1 MSKRSAPLP
10 EGIAMKKTGRVSVL
24 IADDHPVVREGLS
37 ALINRQPDMVVVAE
51 VSNGREALEQCL
63 RHRPD
68 IVLLDLRMPEM
79 DGVEAITAI
88 RQKIPAAR
96 LILLTTFDEDEDIYR
111 GLRAGAKAYLLKD
124 APRED
129 LLKCIRA
136 VHEGQTIIP
145 PVIAAKLAGRLTT
158 SELTRREIQV
168 LQLAADG
175 KGNKEIAV
183 VLEISEG
190 TVKTHVS
197 SILAKLEAADRTQ
210 AVTIALKRGILRL

>member
-1 MSKRSAPLP
+1 MR
-10 EGIAMKKTGRVSVL
+10 VL
-24 IADDHPVVREGLS
+24 IADDHPVVREGLV
-37 ALINRQPDMVVVAE
+37 ALINRRPDMVVVAE
-51 VSNGREALEQCL
+51 VSNGREAVEQFL

-68 IVLLDLRMPEM
+68 VALLDLRMPEM
-79 DGVEAITAI
+79 DGVDAIAAI
-88 RQKIPAAR
+88 RQKIPTAR
-96 LILLTTFDEDEDIYR
+96 LIVLTTFDEDEDIYR

-124 APRED
+124 APRDD

-145 PVIAAKLAGRLTT
+145 PSIAAKLADRLTT

-168 LQLAADG
+168 LQLVADG

-183 VLEISEG
+183 ALSISEG

-197 SILAKLEAADRTQ
+197 SILAKLEAADRTH
-210 AVTIALKRGILRL
+210 AVTIALRRGILRL

>member
-1 MSKRSAPLP
+1 
-10 EGIAMKKTGRVSVL
+10 MKKTNRVRIL
-24 IADDHPVVREGLS
+24 IADDHPVVREGLV
-37 ALINRQPDMVVVAE
+37 ALINRRPDMVVVAE
-51 VSNGREALEQCL
+51 VSNGREAVEQFL

-68 IVLLDLRMPEM
+68 VALLDLRMPEM
-79 DGVEAITAI
+79 DGVEAIAAI
-88 RQKIPAAR
+88 RQKIPTAR
-96 LILLTTFDEDEDIYR
+96 LIVLTTFDEDEDIYR

-124 APRED
+124 APRDD

-145 PVIAAKLAGRLTT
+145 PSIAAKLADRLTT

-168 LQLAADG
+168 LQLVADG

-183 VLEISEG
+183 ALSISEG

-197 SILAKLEAADRTQ
+197 SILAKLDAADRTQ
-210 AVTIALKRGILRL
+210 AVTVALRRGILRLQ

>member
-1 MSKRSAPLP
+1 
-10 EGIAMKKTGRVSVL
+10 MKKTDRVRVL
-24 IADDHPVVREGLS
+24 IADDHPVVREGLA

-51 VSNGREALEQCL
+51 VSNGGEAVEQFL
-63 RHRPD
+63 LHRPD
-68 IVLLDLRMPEM
+68 VALLDLRMPEM
-79 DGVEAITAI
+79 DGVDAIAAI
-88 RQKIPAAR
+88 RQKIPTAR
-96 LILLTTFDEDEDIYR
+96 LIVLTTFDEDEDIYR

-124 APRED
+124 APRDD

-145 PVIAAKLAGRLTT
+145 PLIAAKLAGRLTT
-158 SELTRREIQV
+158 SGLTRREIQV
-168 LQLAADG
+168 LQLVAYG

-183 VLEISEG
+183 ALSISEG

-197 SILAKLEAADRTQ
+197 SILAKLNAADRTQ

>member
-1 MSKRSAPLP
+1 
-10 EGIAMKKTGRVSVL
+10 MKKTDRVSIL
-24 IADDHPVVREGLS
+24 IADDHPVVREGLV
-37 ALINRQPDMVVVAE
+37 ALISRRPDMVVVAE
-51 VSNGREALEQCL
+51 ASNGREAVEQFL
-63 RHRPD
+63 LHRPD
-68 IVLLDLRMPEM
+68 VALLDLRMPEM

-96 LILLTTFDEDEDIYR
+96 LIVLTTFDEDEDIYR

-124 APRED
+124 APRDD

-145 PVIAAKLAGRLTT
+145 PAIAAKLADRLTT
-158 SELTRREIQV
+158 SGLTRREIQV
-168 LQLAADG
+168 LQFVADG

-183 VLEISEG
+183 ALSISEG

-197 SILAKLEAADRTQ
+197 SILAKLDAADRTH
-210 AVTIALKRGILRL
+210 AVTIALRRGILRL